1 MAVPHGVLC
10 GAWVLLKNNH
20 QMVLF
25 ALLALLL
32 LLLLMLLLL
41 LLELD
46 LELELEEKDLEDLEE
61 EQHLNHRGRRCC

>member
-46 LELELEEKDLEDLEE
+46 LELELEEKDLEE

>member
-20 QMVLF
+20 QTVLF

-46 LELELEEKDLEDLEE
+46 LELEEKDLEDLEE

>member
-41 LLELD
+41 LLEL
-46 LELELEEKDLEDLEE
+46 ELEEKELEEKDLEE